1 MTTIPEVLG
10 ALEGVRDPE
19 LDQNLVELGF
29 VTDVA
34 VDGADVAVR
43 LRLPTFYCAPNF
55 AFLMVGD
62 ARRVVEALPGVD
74 VARIALEDHFTSEEI
89 NAAVGRE
96 AGFAEAFPGEATA
109 ELDDLRTLFQRKAL
123 TAREGRLGET
133 LLGAGHT
140 AADLAAMRLS
150 ELPPGPDAER
160 CTQLRTELGLDSDPA
175 APAFVTGD
183 GTVVAAADMARFLRF
198 ARLVARSLEGNAHL
212 CRGLLKT
219 RYGLTDQQEGVA
231 A

>member
-1 MTTIPEVLG
+1 MTDVADVLG

-55 AFLMVGD
+55 AFLMVAD
-62 ARRVVEALPGVD
+62 ARRAVEALPGVG
-74 VARIALEDHFTSEEI
+74 VARIALEDHFTAEEI
-89 NAAVGRE
+89 NAAVGRD
-96 AGFAEAFPGEATA
+96 AAFTEAFPGKAVA
-109 ELDDLRTLFQRKAL
+109 ELDELRALFRRKAL
-123 TAREGRLGET
+123 TAREGRICEA
-133 LLGAGHT
+133 LLAAGRT
-140 AADLAAMRLS
+140 EADLATMHLD

-160 CTQLRTELGLDSDPA
+160 FVQLRTELGLGADPD

-183 GTVVAAADMARFLRF
+183 GTVLTAQEIPRFMRF
-198 ARLVARSLEGNAHL
+198 ARLVARSLEGNGHL

-219 RYGLTDQQEGVA
+219 RYGLTDEEVA

>member
-1 MTTIPEVLG
+1 MTTVPEVLG

-19 LDQNLVELGF
+19 LDQDLVELGF

-34 VDGADVAVR
+34 VDGSDVAVR

-55 AFLMVGD
+55 AFLMVAD
-62 ARRVVEALPGVD
+62 ARAAVEALDGVRA
-74 VARIALEDHFTSEEI
+74 ARIALEDHFTADEI
-89 NAAVGRE
+89 NGAVGRD
-96 AGFAEAFPGEATA
+96 AGFAEAFPGLA
-109 ELDDLRTLFQRKAL
+109 EGGLEDLRVLFQRKAL
-123 TAREGRLGET
+123 MAREGRLGEA
-133 LLGAGHT
+133 LLAAGRT
-140 AADLAAMRLS
+140 EAELAAMRLS

-160 CTQLRTELGLDSDPA
+160 CSQLRAELGIGADPD

-183 GTVVAAADMARFLRF
+183 GTVVTVQELPRFLRF
-198 ARLVARSLEGNAHL
+198 ARLVSRSLEGNGHL

-219 RYGLTDQQEGVA
+219 RYGLTDEEVA

>member
-1 MTTIPEVLG
+1 MTTVADVLG
-10 ALEGVRDPE
+10 ALGGVRDPE

-29 VTDVA
+29 VTEVA

-74 VARIALEDHFTSEEI
+74 VARIALEDHFSADEI
-89 NAAVGRE
+89 NQAVGRE
-96 AGFAEAFPGEATA
+96 DGFTEAFPGQATA
-109 ELDDLRTLFQRKAL
+109 ELDDLRILFQRKAL
-123 TAREGRLGET
+123 TARQGRLGEE
-133 LLGAGHT
+133 L
-140 AADLAAMRLS
+140 LAAGRTVAELAVMRLS

-160 CTQLRTELGLDSDPA
+160 CVQLRAELGLGSDPEG
-175 APAFVTGD
+175 PAFVTGD
-183 GTVVAAADMARFLRF
+183 GTTPGLAEMPRFLRF
-198 ARLVARSLEGNAHL
+198 ARLVARSLEGNTHL

-219 RYGLTDQQEGVA
+219 RYDLPDQEEVA

>member
-1 MTTIPEVLG
+1 MTTVSEVLG

-55 AFLMVGD
+55 AFLMVAD
-62 ARRVVEALPGVD
+62 ARRVVEALDGVD
-74 VARIALEDHFTSEEI
+74 VARIALEDHFTADEI
-89 NAAVGRE
+89 NEAVDRE
-96 AGFAEAFPGEATA
+96 AGFTEAFPGEATA
-109 ELDDLRTLFQRKAL
+109 ELGDLRSLFQRKAL
-123 TAREGRLGET
+123 TARQGRLCDG
-133 LLGAGHT
+133 LLAQGRT
-140 AADLAAMRLS
+140 EVDLVAMRLA
-150 ELPPGPDAER
+150 ELPAGPDSDR
-160 CTQLRTELGLDSDPA
+160 CRELRGELGLDARPD

-183 GTVVAAADMARFLRF
+183 GTPLTIADMPRFLRF

-219 RYGLTDQQEGVA
+219 RYDLPDQEEVA

>member
-1 MTTIPEVLG
+1 MTTVSEVLG
-10 ALEGVRDPE
+10 ALAGVRDPE

-55 AFLMVGD
+55 AFLMVAD
-62 ARRVVEALPGVD
+62 ARRVVEALDGVE
-74 VARIALEDHFTSEEI
+74 VARIALEDHFTADEI
-89 NAAVGRE
+89 NEAVGRDD
-96 AGFAEAFPGEATA
+96 GFVEAFPGEATA
-109 ELDDLRTLFQRKAL
+109 ELGDLRILFQRKAL
-123 TAREGRLGET
+123 TARQGRLCDGLLAEGRSE
-133 LLGAGHT
+133 
-140 AADLAAMRLS
+140 ADLVAMRLA
-150 ELPPGPDAER
+150 ELAAGPDADR
-160 CTQLRTELGLDSDPA
+160 CRELRGELGLDARPD

-183 GTVVAAADMARFLRF
+183 GTPLTIADVPRFLRF

-219 RYGLTDQQEGVA
+219 RYDLPDHEEVA